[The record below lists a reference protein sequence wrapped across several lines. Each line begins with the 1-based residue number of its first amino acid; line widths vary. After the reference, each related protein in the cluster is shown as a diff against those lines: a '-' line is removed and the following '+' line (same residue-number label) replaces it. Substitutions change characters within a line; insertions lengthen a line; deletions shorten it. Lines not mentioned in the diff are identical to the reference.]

1 MDGADKGEL
10 VISVCES
17 STIGRSS
24 LKVLLVEPES
34 TNTFGL
40 LVKLVIMPPCHGGVH
55 GFESRTVRKLFH
67 TLNTLSNKVRYIELH
82 RSTGVIT
89 QKLHSDYKC

>member
-1 MDGADKGEL
+1 MGGADKGEL

-34 TNTFGL
+34 TNTFGE
-40 LVKLVIMPPCHGGVH
+40 LVNRYNVALSRQCD
-55 GFESRTVRKLFH
+55 GFDSRTFRKLFH
-67 TLNTLSNKVRYIELH
+67 TLNTLSNKVRHIELH

-89 QKLHSDYKC
+89 QTLHSDYKC

>member
-1 MDGADKGEL
+1 MGGADKGEL

-34 TNTFGL
+34 TNTFGE
-40 LVKLVIMPPCHGGVH
+40 LVNRYNVALSRQCD
-55 GFESRTVRKLFH
+55 GFDSRTFRNGSVAQLDRATAF
-67 TLNTLSNKVRYIELH
+67 
-82 RSTGVIT
+82 
-89 QKLHSDYKC
+89 